1 MRKITFRLFFALIAA
16 TGLLTSPALADLGL
30 KQIAA
35 GQGAPAVGQAVLK
48 AVQAVYANNTDLAII
63 QSQLVSILNEVAAT
77 GDENAI
83 RYAIVAVMMGGG
95 VENCEL
101 SKSAINVSD
110 VSSNY
115 EALTVATVTET
126 EALLTAEPPKKDGG
140 QNPPDGGD
148 RKPSDGGDFPPP
160 KDSGDKDLP
169 ATGV

>member
-63 QSQLVSILNEVAAT
+63 QSQLVSILNEAAAI

-95 VENCEL
+95 VENREL
-101 SKSAINVSD
+101 SKSAIYVSD

-126 EALLTAEPPKKDGG
+126 EVLLTAEPDGG
-140 QNPPDGGD
+140 KKQQPDGRD
-148 RKPSDGGDFPPP
+148 QKPSDGGDFPPP